1 MSLDVLIVDDS
12 PAMRKFVERVL
23 HLSGL
28 PLGVCR
34 TAADGAEALT
44 LLREAP
50 ADIVLTDINMPGMD
64 GEELV
69 RQVAADEAL
78 SQIPILVV
86 STDHTR
92 QRMDRLFAL
101 GARGY
106 VAKPFYP
113 EGLREEIERVLAS
126 GKS

>member
-1 MSLDVLIVDDS
+1 MPLDVLIVDDS

-34 TAADGAEALT
+34 AAADGAEALA
-44 LLREAP
+44 LLRQAP

-69 RQVAADEAL
+69 RQVAADQDL
-78 SQIPILVV
+78 RQIPVLVV

-113 EGLREEIERVLAS
+113 EGLREEIERVLA
-126 GKS
+126 G